1 MSSFI
6 IQNGSNQEGSYTF
19 PLEPEN
25 LNYSTAARTFQNQ
38 SRSALSIQRYG
49 RGFTTISLS
58 GTTGFRGGTGHHQDN
73 GHGKQK
79 AEELKTFLYNYMDL
93 FSDDV
98 NNEYKLLFMDN
109 VNNRLSQVEL
119 QPNGFSIQQSI
130 NSPLMYTYNIN
141 LVIVGDPTKATSGE
155 ISNALLG
162 NSQTAANN
170 SQQAITPGQATYLDP
185 RTMASSR
192 IQAANSID
200 SNF

>member
-1 MSSFI
+1 
-6 IQNGSNQEGSYTF
+6 
-19 PLEPEN
+19 
-25 LNYSTAARTFQNQ
+25 
-38 SRSALSIQRYG
+38 
-49 RGFTTISLS
+49 
-58 GTTGFRGGTGHHQDN
+58 
-73 GHGKQK
+73 
-79 AEELKTFLYNYMDL
+79 MDL

-185 RTMASSR
+185 RTMAISR
-192 IQAANSID
+192 IQGADNID